1 MTALGVFRDD
11 YYNAISVLTADQYN
25 VTTQTSGVLPASF
38 LAGAEECFI
47 SSSAATALTTDSAL
61 NIIAQIQNAVA
72 VAWRA
77 SQIGGGGFAAGVNPP
92 IGTPNLFNVTWLV
105 TIQNTDAS
113 TLTLSAGAGVTLVG
127 VATMA
132 AAANTRTWIVTV
144 TSPTTVTMQ
153 TVGAYL
159 SIA

>member
-25 VTTQTSGVLPASF
+25 TTAQTSGVLAASL

-47 SSSAATALTTDSAL
+47 VSSGATALTTDSAV
-61 NIIAQIQNAVA
+61 NIITQIQNAVA

-92 IGTPNLFNVTWLV
+92 IGAPNLFNVSWLV
-105 TIQNTDAS
+105 SIQNTDGS
-113 TLTLSAGAGVTLVG
+113 TLTISAGAGVTLTG
-127 VATMA
+127 AATILT
-132 AAANTRTWIVTV
+132 ANTRTWIVTV
-144 TSPTTVTMQ
+144 TSPTTVTFQ
-153 TVGAYL
+153 TVGAVL
-159 SIA
+159 TVP